1 MILIQVA
8 EPYWAKLRVPAVPAD
23 ESVSVSVVIAIE
35 TTATAILINVIAVP
49 IGKAT
54 ELLAGI
60 VNVRALLS
68 PTG

>member
-1 MILIQVA
+1 MIQVA
-8 EPYWAKLRVPAVPAD
+8 EPYRAKLRVPVVPAE
-23 ESVSVSVVIAIE
+23 ESVSVSDVIAIE
-35 TTATAILINVIAVP
+35 TTATDILINVRAVP